1 MAGQGVNKVFLL
13 GNVGRDPELRY
24 TGSGK
29 AVANFTLATSEGRAG
44 EGGEARTEWH
54 RIVVWDR
61 LAEQCNNYVT
71 KGRQVF
77 IEGRLQTRSWEDRSN
92 QKRQTTEIVA
102 HNVQFLGT
110 GRGEGANRP
119 PPHGDEEYA
128 SFDARKGGGSGGY
141 RQAGP
146 QGGDGGGGDGGGG
159 GGGGGGGYR
168 QGPPQDRGGPPPQR
182 EQAPPARKEPEIPY
196 VDEDD
201 EDIPF

>member
-29 AVANFTLATSEGRAG
+29 AVANFTLATSEGSRG
-44 EGGEARTEWH
+44 EGGEPRTEWH

-61 LAEQCNNYVT
+61 LAEQCSNYVT

-77 IEGRLQTRSWEDRSN
+77 IEGRLQTRSWEDRN
-92 QKRQTTEIVA
+92 QQKRQTTEIVA

-119 PPHGDEEYA
+119 PPHGDTEYPP
-128 SFDARKGGGSGGY
+128 FDARQDGGSGGY

-146 QGGDGGGGDGGGG
+146 QGGGGGDGGG

-182 EQAPPARKEPEIPY
+182 EQAPPARKEPEVPY
-196 VDEDD
+196 ADEDD